1 MKGKETVLLV
11 DDEEIVLDAGEMMLE
26 KLGYDVLSTSSAEES
41 LEIFAEKKDEIDLVI
56 LDLIMP
62 TMNGGQ
68 IYDRLKEANPNVK
81 VLLSSGYSINGQA
94 TEILERGCNSFIQ
107 KPFDIKQLSEKL
119 HQVLHADNHR
129 GP

>member
-11 DDEEIVLDAGEMMLE
+11 DDEEMVLGAGEMMLE
-26 KLGYDVLSTSSAEES
+26 NLGYDVLSTSSAEES
-41 LEIFAEKKDEIDLVI
+41 LGIYAEKKDEIDLVI

-94 TEILERGCNSFIQ
+94 REILERGCNSFIQ
-107 KPFDIKQLSEKL
+107 KPFSMKDLSAKIRE
-119 HQVLHADNHR
+119 VLEST
-129 GP
+129 